1 MFTETWQPGT
11 ACEKAHFPVLI
22 LIIQSSRIDFHFVIK
37 ISDFGLS
44 EDVFQRNYYREG
56 VDGEMAKLPVKWMAP
71 ESLSDGHF
79 SEKSDVVCQSRC
91 REKER
96 VCSVIFT
103 SGHLE

>member
-11 ACEKAHFPVLI
+11 ACEKEHFLVLI
-22 LIIQSSRIDFHFVIK
+22 LIYLLRIDSHFVIK

-56 VDGEMAKLPVKWMAP
+56 VGGEMAKLPVKWMAP

-96 VCSVIFT
+96 ECSVIST

>member
-1 MFTETWQPGT
+1 MLEYTVTLT
-11 ACEKAHFPVLI
+11 TLFPTP
-22 LIIQSSRIDFHFVIK
+22 QRIDSHFVIK

-79 SEKSDVVCQSRC
+79 SEKSDVVGTLCLR
-91 REKER
+91 
-96 VCSVIFT
+96 T
-103 SGHLE
+103 